1 MDLCPKMLIIC
12 LRGVSVHCNKV
23 NFNLGS
29 EHNIIERRPDSQNKS
44 ADPLEIMG
52 IFSGSTDVQI
62 EMLYLIWLLLFI
74 PLNDSKGF

>member
-29 EHNIIERRPDSQNKS
+29 EHNIIEPSPD
-44 ADPLEIMG
+44 G
-52 IFSGSTDVQI
+52 R
-62 EMLYLIWLLLFI
+62 LFGNNGNR
-74 PLNDSKGF
+74 LRKRTC

>member
-29 EHNIIERRPDSQNKS
+29 EHNIIERSPDSQNKG
-44 ADPLEIMG
+44 ADSLEIMG
-52 IFSGSTDVQI
+52 IV
-62 EMLYLIWLLLFI
+62 
-74 PLNDSKGF
+74 